1 MALGSDQAAGNNCH
15 NLFNEMKLTALFNK
29 IRYRDPTVLPAWEV
43 LRLATIEGAQALG
56 MAGSIGSLEA
66 GKQAD
71 LILVDL
77 NQPNLQPVLD
87 DPIRTLV
94 PNLVYAANGSE
105 VDSVM
110 VAGRF
115 LMRNR
120 QMQTMDAA
128 DVMATA
134 QREARLL
141 GREVAADPL
150 HREMALLT
158 AMAAGQL

>member
-1 MALGSDQAAGNNCH
+1 
-15 NLFNEMKLTALFNK
+15 
-29 IRYRDPTVLPAWEV
+29 
-43 LRLATIEGAQALG
+43 
-56 MAGSIGSLEA
+56 
-66 GKQAD
+66 
-71 LILVDL
+71 
-77 NQPNLQPVLD
+77 
-87 DPIRTLV
+87 
-94 PNLVYAANGSE
+94 
-105 VDSVM
+105 M

-141 GREVAADPL
+141 SREVAADPL

-158 AMAAGQL
+158 AMEAGQL

>member
-1 MALGSDQAAGNNCH
+1 
-15 NLFNEMKLTALFNK
+15 
-29 IRYRDPTVLPAWEV
+29 V

-128 DVMATA
+128 AVMATA

-141 GREVAADPL
+141 AREVAADPL